1 MIWESRL
8 IQACHIN
15 TPESTASGNIHGMP
29 VSFLMGIAG
38 QLPEP
43 FSWIKK
49 CLRPDRIAYIGLRD
63 VDAEEKKILREH
75 NIAAFSMY
83 HVDKYGIGKVV
94 EMALDR
100 INPNRNRPI
109 QLSFDVDA
117 LDPSF
122 APSTGTPVRG
132 GLTYREGCYI
142 CESLH
147 ETGCLVAVD
156 MMEVNPTLERDLALE
171 TVRVATALVRCALGE
186 TLL

>member
-1 MIWESRL
+1 M
-8 IQACHIN
+8 Q
-15 TPESTASGNIHGMP
+15 IH
-29 VSFLMGIAG
+29 
-38 QLPEP
+38 
-43 FSWIKK
+43 
-49 CLRPDRIAYIGLRD
+49 
-63 VDAEEKKILREH
+63 
-75 NIAAFSMY
+75 
-83 HVDKYGIGKVV
+83 
-94 EMALDR
+94 
-100 INPNRNRPI
+100 
-109 QLSFDVDA
+109 LSFDVDA
-117 LDPSF
+117 LDPVF

>member
-1 MIWESRL
+1 M
-8 IQACHIN
+8 H
-15 TPESTASGNIHGMP
+15 
-29 VSFLMGIAG
+29 
-38 QLPEP
+38 
-43 FSWIKK
+43 
-49 CLRPDRIAYIGLRD
+49 
-63 VDAEEKKILREH
+63 
-75 NIAAFSMY
+75 

-94 EMALDR
+94 EMALDK
-100 INPNRNRPI
+100 INPDRNRPVI
-109 QLSFDVDA
+109 PLFVMLMQIHLSFDVDA

-171 TVRVATALVRCALGE
+171 TVRVATALVRCALGMFFFSR
-186 TLL
+186 LY